1 MATGS
6 SNGSLHVWRVEYT
19 TRPGGNPD
27 RYTNQVGEDPANR
40 ATAVCKRDLE
50 ACLPAAMCTASHPAA
65 VPSRPAIRPSRS
77 LTRGQGL
84 AVGRLGMLKDV
95 RVSWWFKKY

>member
-27 RYTNQVGEDPANR
+27 RYTNQVGEGIPK
-40 ATAVCKRDLE
+40 T
-50 ACLPAAMCTASHPAA
+50 
-65 VPSRPAIRPSRS
+65 
-77 LTRGQGL
+77 
-84 AVGRLGMLKDV
+84 
-95 RVSWWFKKY
+95 

>member
-27 RYTNQVGEDPANR
+27 RYTNQVGEAPAN
-40 ATAVCKRDLE
+40 V
-50 ACLPAAMCTASHPAA
+50 AAFSCTPGIRKLSFLHSYAQPRIRLLCYITASDSAFHTANEGMRA
-65 VPSRPAIRPSRS
+65 CFW
-77 LTRGQGL
+77 L
-84 AVGRLGMLKDV
+84 AGN
-95 RVSWWFKKY
+95 